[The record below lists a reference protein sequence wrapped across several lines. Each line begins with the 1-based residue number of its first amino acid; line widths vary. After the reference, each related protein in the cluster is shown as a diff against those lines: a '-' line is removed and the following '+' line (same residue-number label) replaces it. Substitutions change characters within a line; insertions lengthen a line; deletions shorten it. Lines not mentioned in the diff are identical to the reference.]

1 MKPWELLDVTR
12 TPDGSTL
19 ELRRHDGEYVIRAEA
34 GYDLMTSRK
43 IGRAHV

>member
-1 MKPWELLDVTR
+1 MKPWEILDSTV

-34 GYDLMTSRK
+34 GYDLMTSRMT
-43 IGRAHV
+43 GQRTR